1 MVSRIKRAFCCWEC
15 VALLAFAPL
24 LLPGDAPVAGAGW
37 GVSIV
42 RGVPPRGPREDPSH
56 AAGTVIARATAKVG
70 MAVFIQ
76 RDGLVGF
83 SSRLP
88 PLKLAA

>member
-15 VALLAFAPL
+15 VTLLAFAPH
-24 LLPGDAPVAGAGW
+24 LLPADAPVAGAGW
-37 GVSIV
+37 GVSIAC
-42 RGVPPRGPREDPSH
+42 GVPPRGPREDRSD
-56 AAGTVIARATAKVG
+56 AAGTVLARVAAKVG
-70 MAVFIQ
+70 MAVLIQ

-88 PLKLAA
+88 PLKLEV